1 MEFYNRVEL
10 CGWMYRPREI
20 GKFLFCDLKIEKKTK
35 ERTFLTFIQV
45 FGRKPEINDLMRQF
59 VNRKVFIT
67 GVLTNTKYFGGAQV
81 SVGKI
86 YPVNDEIYVPEDRYG
101 VDGMAYAGSEK
112 REQ

>member
-1 MEFYNRVEL
+1 MEHYNRVEL

-20 GKFLFCDLKIEKKTK
+20 GKFLFCDLKIEKKSKKTGQIL
-35 ERTFLTFIQV
+35 LTFIQV
-45 FGRKPEINDLMRQF
+45 FGRKPYINDLMRQF

-86 YPVNDEIYVPEDRYG
+86 YPVSDEIYVPTEYEEDEDNIGNR
-101 VDGMAYAGSEK
+101 
-112 REQ
+112 